1 MVDAVDS
8 KSSGGN
14 LVSVQIRPSAI
25 TYIQMVHGDVLD
37 LTGRLDR
44 RAASR
49 SAVLRYQRANKNK
62 WQRL

>member
-25 TYIQMVHGDVLD
+25 TLSKCSWGRFGFDGAIRSSGCESESCSPLS
-37 LTGRLDR
+37 TG
-44 RAASR
+44 
-49 SAVLRYQRANKNK
+49 KK
-62 WQRL
+62 